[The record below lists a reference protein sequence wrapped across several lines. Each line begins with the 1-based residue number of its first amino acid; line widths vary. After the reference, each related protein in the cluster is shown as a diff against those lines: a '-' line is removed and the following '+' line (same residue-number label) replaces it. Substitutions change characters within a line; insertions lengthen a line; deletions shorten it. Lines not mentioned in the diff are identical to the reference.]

1 MKKSFFEREDRK
13 CLDLAY
19 KTGKVN
25 TYWNCMESGGWDF
38 NSINLNDSWSERKK
52 DSFQKS
58 YNLCEIVSE
67 NIGNIVKQNNR
78 YYDCMSSFGWDS
90 RKFIS
95 SKKSFHDKDRDFC
108 KSLALKIFKADRY
121 FSCMEE
127 FGWDEKLEDEE
138 QIALNHLKLF

>member
-1 MKKSFFEREDRK
+1 MERMLFLFLIILFPLSIGDSFKIKVMKKSFFEREDRK

-19 KTGKVN
+19 KTGKIN
-25 TYWNCMESGGWDF
+25 TYWNCMDSGGWDF

-52 DSFQKS
+52 DSFQ
-58 YNLCEIVSE
+58 
-67 NIGNIVKQNNR
+67 
-78 YYDCMSSFGWDS
+78 
-90 RKFIS
+90 
-95 SKKSFHDKDRDFC
+95 KSFHDKDRDFC